1 MYPLQ
6 KQLPVEEAEPA
17 NGRRISP
24 VIASLRGREEKTG
37 NMSAVCRLEEARS
50 DVGYG
55 FKDQSSTHLEYL
67 PRDY

>member
-1 MYPLQ
+1 MADVF
-6 KQLPVEEAEPA
+6 PV
-17 NGRRISP
+17 
-24 VIASLRGREEKTG
+24 VTSLGEREETSG
-37 NMSAVCRLEEARS
+37 NTSAVCRLEEARS